1 MGLMSEAL
9 TQILIPLAAFIGIG
23 FALLQWFLVSKIRVS
38 SESKLESEYNNKLI
52 EEDEQEEGI
61 DSDDVVAK
69 CADIQKAI
77 SHGGIFF
84 TSLNL
89 TLTFLFRYQGYEI
102 GGLC

>member
-1 MGLMSEAL
+1 MSEAL

-23 FALLQWFLVSKIRVS
+23 FALLQWFLVSKVRVS
-38 SESKLESEYNNKLI
+38 SGSKLESEYNDKLI

-77 SHGGIFF
+77 SEGELFF

-89 TLTFLFRYQGYEI
+89 THSFLFRY
-102 GGLC
+102 